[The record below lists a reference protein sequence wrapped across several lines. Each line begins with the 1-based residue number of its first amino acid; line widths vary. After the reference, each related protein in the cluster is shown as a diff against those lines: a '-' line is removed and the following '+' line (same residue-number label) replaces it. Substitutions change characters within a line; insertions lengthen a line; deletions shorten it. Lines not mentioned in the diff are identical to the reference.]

1 MNSLTPEQIIELR
14 NDLNMSRAE
23 FGQLMSIRPES
34 VRAWEFGQAS
44 PSEMN
49 NAYLIKL
56 KEKVKNES
64 ANNVKDTVG
73 KILLG
78 AGFLALLTYVFSEDD
93 KKSKKKKSG

>member
-1 MNSLTPEQIIELR
+1 MDYLTPEQIIKLR
-14 NDLNMSRAE
+14 NDLNMSRSQ
-23 FGQLMSIRPES
+23 FGELFSIRQES
-34 VRAWEFGQAS
+34 IRAWEFGMAK

-56 KEKVKNES
+56 KEKVEQDS

-78 AGFLALLTYVFSEDD
+78 AGFLALLTYVFSDD
-93 KKSKKKKSG
+93 TKKPKQKKSG